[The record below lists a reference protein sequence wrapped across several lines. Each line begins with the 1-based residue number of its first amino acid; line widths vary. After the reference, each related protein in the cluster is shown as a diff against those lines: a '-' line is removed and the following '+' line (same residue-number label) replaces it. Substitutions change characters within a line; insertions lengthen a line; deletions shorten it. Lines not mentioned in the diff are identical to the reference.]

1 MSICI
6 PEQATIYG
14 IKLGDLLSLAYE
26 VRLGYCGLEYKFV
39 VKRMFTVYEVLGR
52 YNMIIYLYKDQS
64 LNCSSTF
71 VCKLCWKLLC
81 ELWFSFN
88 SILRLLCCLP
98 GTE

>member
-71 VCKLCWKLLC
+71 VCKLC
-81 ELWFSFN
+81 
-88 SILRLLCCLP
+88 
-98 GTE
+98 